1 MFGVRS
7 LLVDKKA
14 LLMKK
19 TWPCVV
25 STTDAIAAVASH
37 TRTSLAMQN
46 TYFFDKHRL
55 SLHTTVLVQRHHD
68 CPGRLSAV
76 TCKQTGLRAPPP
88 AMQSHDLIQ
97 APSNP
102 HMTATIGLW
111 DQWILQHC
119 RTADAETSK
128 HEYPLE
134 GFKTIKWGRILQNK
148 KAIFRHLRMTV
159 AAAADAAVLAH
170 VLVVVEVVIICPI
183 AIAYSMGQ
191 IIKSVCVCLSVCQSV
206 CLCICPSASTLTVAF
221 LDRFSPKLAQT

>member
-1 MFGVRS
+1 MYNVVVKKVHVRYLISCFLFSLGNKTLPRYHSLCVQYMVTSVLQDQQYMFGVRS

-102 HMTATIGLW
+102 HMTATIGL
-111 DQWILQHC
+111 
-119 RTADAETSK
+119 
-128 HEYPLE
+128 
-134 GFKTIKWGRILQNK
+134 
-148 KAIFRHLRMTV
+148 
-159 AAAADAAVLAH
+159 
-170 VLVVVEVVIICPI
+170 
-183 AIAYSMGQ
+183 
-191 IIKSVCVCLSVCQSV
+191 
-206 CLCICPSASTLTVAF
+206 
-221 LDRFSPKLAQT
+221 